1 MIKILIL
8 FVFQLSMAVFARRN
22 ARLDLFLRHHGHSSK
37 RTEKNLD
44 EKIEN
49 PKDENIQL
57 KSRKA
62 ESLKNI
68 KFLVKTS
75 VCSAKACHKCE
86 HFMSNQTYLKP
97 AGTAHIFCPTLL
109 NLPGCCPH
117 RLLFQRF

>member
-1 MIKILIL
+1 MIKIFIL
-8 FVFQLSMAVFARRN
+8 FVFQLSMALLARGN
-22 ARLDLFLRHHGHSSK
+22 ARLDLFLRHHSSK
-37 RTEKNLD
+37 RPEKNLA
-44 EKIEN
+44 EKIE
-49 PKDENIQL
+49 KLEDENLQP

-68 KFLVKTS
+68 KFLIQTS

-86 HFMSNQTYLKP
+86 HFMSNQNYFKP
-97 AGTAHIFCPTLL
+97 ASTAHIFCPTLL

>member
-1 MIKILIL
+1 MIKIFIL
-8 FVFQLSMAVFARRN
+8 FVFQLSMALLARGN

-37 RTEKNLD
+37 RPEKNLA
-44 EKIEN
+44 EKIE
-49 PKDENIQL
+49 KLEDENIQP

-68 KFLVKTS
+68 KFLIQTS

-86 HFMSNQTYLKP
+86 HFMSNQNYFKP
-97 AGTAHIFCPTLL
+97 ASTAHIFCPTLL

>member
-1 MIKILIL
+1 MIKIFIL
-8 FVFQLSMAVFARRN
+8 FVFQLSMAVLARGN

-37 RTEKNLD
+37 RTGKNLD
-44 EKIEN
+44 EKIEKLKESN
-49 PKDENIQL
+49 QL

-68 KFLVKTS
+68 EFLIQTS

-86 HFMSNQTYLKP
+86 HFMSNQNYFKP
-97 AGTAHIFCPTLL
+97 ASTAHIFCPTLL

>member
-1 MIKILIL
+1 MFKILIL
-8 FVFQLSMAVFARRN
+8 FVFQISIAVLARGN
-22 ARLDLFLRHHGHSSK
+22 ARLNLFLRHHGHSSK

-44 EKIEN
+44 EKIE
-49 PKDENIQL
+49 KLKENIQL

-68 KFLVKTS
+68 KFLIQTS

-86 HFMSNQTYLKP
+86 HFMSNQNYLKP
-97 AGTAHIFCPTLL
+97 AGTANIFCPTLL